1 MLKPRWEKDAIG
13 DAAGFRRG
21 VVSWFSREGLDFPWR
36 RTRDPYAV
44 LVSEVMLQQTQVA
57 TVLGRGYYVRFLER
71 FPDLATLAQ
80 AGDEE
85 LLKAWEG
92 LGYYRRARF
101 LREAARVVM
110 ERHGGVFPEE
120 TAEILALPG
129 VGRYTAGAVASF
141 AFGRAEPIVDGNIAR
156 VLMRVMDCA
165 EAVDGAGMARAWE
178 WAETLVDRKKP
189 REFNSGLMELGQR
202 ICRPGVPDCLSCPVS
217 RWCGTREPERLPV
230 KAKRPEITETVETL
244 LFSVRRGRVLMRRL
258 GAGRREGMWRLP
270 EREPDGPLLYEGKYG
285 ITRYRVTMRVHGP
298 AGPVRAA
305 ADEVWQTVEALDEL
319 VIPPADRKALRE
331 LLGAAE

>member
-1 MLKPRWEKDAIG
+1 MLKPRWEMDAIG

-21 VVSWFSREGLDFPWR
+21 VVSWFSGEGLDFPWR

-71 FPDLATLAQ
+71 FPDLATLAR

-101 LREAARVVM
+101 LRESARVVM

-178 WAETLVDRKKP
+178 WAEMLIDRERP

-217 RWCGTREPERLPV
+217 RWCRTREPAGLPV
-230 KAKRPEITETVETL
+230 KSKRGGMTDTVETL
-244 LFSVRRGRVLMRRL
+244 LFAVRRGRLLMRRL

-270 EREPDGPLLYEGKYG
+270 EGDGIGPLLYEAKYG
-285 ITRYRVTMRVHGP
+285 ITRYRVTMRIHGV
-298 AGPVRAA
+298 AGPVRAGVGEA
-305 ADEVWQTVEALDEL
+305 WQPVETLDDL
-319 VIPPADRKALRE
+319 VIPPADRRALRE
-331 LLGAAE
+331 LLDAVE